1 MASLPLAPPMESTE
15 PQIALPTAEP
25 APAQVV
31 FSELIDRWLREGER
45 LHEAAS
51 NDGSVAAGRDADPV
65 PDGWRARTAELWRT
79 ILERH
84 RLEALVA
91 VGLLPLMLFLVLQGH
106 AAGHSPPATQPAVR
120 GLVTAPELPTLRRR
134 APAPPPSRP
143 R

>member
-1 MASLPLAPPMESTE
+1 MESME
-15 PQIALPTAEP
+15 SDSALPDGDP
-25 APAQVV
+25 ASREVV
-31 FSELIDRWLREGER
+31 FSELIDRWLRDGER

-51 NDGSVAAGRDADPV
+51 EAEGTDLTRGGPVASS
-65 PDGWRARTAELWRT
+65 DGWRARTAELWRT

-106 AAGHSPPATQPAVR
+106 AAGHPQAAPAPAAVR
-120 GLVTAPELPTLRRR
+120 AVVTAPDLPTLRRR
-134 APAPPPSRP
+134 PQPAPPPRA

>member
-1 MASLPLAPPMESTE
+1 MESMEPEIAPP
-15 PQIALPTAEP
+15 AAEP
-25 APAQVV
+25 APPQVV

-45 LHEAAS
+45 LHETAPANDDEGGTAAS
-51 NDGSVAAGRDADPV
+51 HAGPP
-65 PDGWRARTAELWRT
+65 PDSWRARTAELWRT

-106 AAGHSPPATQPAVR
+106 AAGHSPPAPEPAVH
-120 GLVTAPELPTLRRR
+120 GVVTAPELPTLRRR
-134 APAPPPSRP
+134 APAPRA